1 MLNIFKILCLLVL
14 SIWMI
19 SSCTRD
25 KSADP
30 QPQNGGS
37 NGNTIICDTIIVWD
51 SITGNSYKVNVCD
64 TLITYAAYI
73 EPIISAKC
81 AVPNCHG
88 TGFASGGVTLDT
100 YEKVKAKADDGKIE
114 ARAIDGIPSPMPPLP
129 LNPLTA
135 SEKTAIQNWIDEGAL
150 P

>member
-1 MLNIFKILCLLVL
+1 MLNIFKILCLLTL

-37 NGNTIICDTIIVWD
+37 N
-51 SITGNSYKVNVCD
+51 D
-64 TLITYAAYI
+64 TLTACDSTNVTYAVDI

-81 AVPNCHG
+81 AAPNCHG
-88 TGFASGGVTLDT
+88 TGFSAGGVTLDT
-100 YEKVKAKADDGKIE
+100 YEKVKIIADNGRLQ
-114 ARAIDGIPSPMPPLP
+114 ARAIDGSPSPMPPAP
-129 LNPLTA
+129 LSPLSA
-135 SEKTAIQNWIDEGAL
+135 SEKTAIQNWIDEGAC